1 MIEAN
6 AMWFSVA
13 ATVQRRVRRQ
23 KESVSPPG
31 TPNAALQEQLTR
43 EPKMQRGAENYL
55 GASLG
60 DFSVPRV
67 RNLYF
72 GEAKTG
78 LTTD

>member
-1 MIEAN
+1 
-6 AMWFSVA
+6 
-13 ATVQRRVRRQ
+13 
-23 KESVSPPG
+23 
-31 TPNAALQEQLTR
+31 
-43 EPKMQRGAENYL
+43 MQRGAENYL